1 MDIMMMP
8 VSYNAS
14 STSSTPSASTAS
26 STPSAS
32 STSSAS
38 CCSSNSIEMV
48 TIDLE
53 SEEASTNTNPLE
65 LKECYICLHDIA
77 LNTGFTLEC
86 NHTFHSAC
94 YNTFIVHEL
103 RVKETNT
110 VLCPACRECIIKI
123 VQRPVDS
130 DEDDYP
136 MLYDAVTERQ
146 EIPVPYNDFNAVF
159 NRHRACFVTIQFG
172 MIVLVVWFIAS
183 VIACSSGRD
192 TALC

>member
-1 MDIMMMP
+1 MMP

-14 STSSTPSASTAS
+14 STSST
-26 STPSAS
+26 S

-38 CCSSNSIEMV
+38 CSSSNSIEMV

-53 SEEASTNTNPLE
+53 SEQASTSTNV
-65 LKECYICLHDIA
+65 KECYICLYDIA
-77 LNTGFTLEC
+77 PNTGFTLEC

-103 RVKETNT
+103 RVKEANT

-123 VQRPVDS
+123 VNEPVDS

-136 MLYDAVTERQ
+136 MLYDATSERQ
-146 EIPVPYNDFNAVF
+146 EIAVSPNDFNAVYI
-159 NRHRACFVTIQFG
+159 RHRMCFVTIQFG
-172 MIVLVVWFIAS
+172 VIVVFIWLIVS
-183 VIACSSGRD
+183 LIACTSGKD
-192 TALC
+192 TVLC